1 MKKSVTAVF
10 AAVAV
15 ALSLPVTGHAAKGG
29 DKKKESPAEAFEAFD
44 QNKDGVVTQV
54 EYLGLMKKV
63 LGEETAKTRFASL
76 DKNSDGKLTKDEF
89 GANSADAETKPK
101 RKKKNAG

>member
-10 AAVAV
+10 TAV
-15 ALSLPVTGHAAKGG
+15 ALLLPGALHAAKGG

-44 QNKDGVVTQV
+44 QNKDGVVTQA

-63 LGEETAKTRFASL
+63 LGEETAKSRFAAL

-89 GANSADAETKPK
+89 GATTADTETKPK
-101 RKKKNAG
+101 RKKKNAN